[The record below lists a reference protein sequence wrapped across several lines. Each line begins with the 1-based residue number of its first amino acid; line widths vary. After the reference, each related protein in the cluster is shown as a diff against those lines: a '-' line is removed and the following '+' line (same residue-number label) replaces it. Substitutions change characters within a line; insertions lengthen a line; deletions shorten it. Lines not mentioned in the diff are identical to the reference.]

1 MLHNCLRWFYCLPIP
16 QAFLLMVIFSVL
28 FLFLRK
34 MLEKKRFWQLG
45 VSAFV
50 LLWIILIIAATLMS
64 RSFAESRI
72 TPVPIPFSSYY
83 SVFNGGN
90 KELLRSCFMNVALF
104 YPAGLSACALLPE
117 NWRRTKKVLF
127 VSLLLALLSAGIEC
141 CQYFFALGQ
150 AEADDVI
157 HNALGAFLGAF
168 VCTIRFKSETT
179 TSAEDDIN

>member
-1 MLHNCLRWFYCLPIP
+1 MLHRCLRWFYCLPIP
-16 QAFLLMVIFSVL
+16 QAFLLMVFFSVL

-34 MLEKKRFWQLG
+34 MLGKKRFWRLG
-45 VSAFV
+45 ISLFAFLWV
-50 LLWIILIIAATLMS
+50 LLIAAATLMS
-64 RSFAESRI
+64 RSVAENRI
-72 TPVPIPFSSYY
+72 TPELIPFFSYY
-83 SVFNGGN
+83 SFFTGGN

-127 VSLLLALLSAGIEC
+127 VSFSFALLSAGIEC

-157 HNALGAFLGAF
+157 HNALGAFLGAY